1 MKLQNTTI
9 MDIPHINPT
18 YTSDDA
24 REHLHRQ
31 YSTAIPCKHL
41 VLDDFLDQELAD
53 QLYANFPPLDT
64 LNVKRKS
71 LNENK
76 AEDYHFERWH
86 PAFSTLREVVGSEA
100 FYTWMRRITGME
112 DLITTKDSLGSGV
125 HQGGNGS
132 YVDVH
137 VDVNMNP
144 KTGLWR
150 RVNLLIYLNKHWK
163 DEYGGHLELWDK
175 DMKTMH
181 HRIAPNHNRA
191 VIFYTDDNSPHG
203 YSKINIPEG
212 ESRKSFYTY
221 YYTEIGEGFKY
232 RDSKFVS
239 RPDEKLGKRVL
250 TETKETIK
258 IRAKQF
264 LQALG
269 VKSLDFQ
276 DKNRDKK

>member
-1 MKLQNTTI
+1 MS
-9 MDIPHINPT
+9 IPNVNST
-18 YTSDDA
+18 YTSAEA

-31 YSTAIPCKHL
+31 YTTALPCKHL

-53 QLYANFPPLDT
+53 RLFENFPSVES

-76 AEDYHFERWH
+76 AEDYHFERWD
-86 PAFSTLREVVGSEA
+86 PAFSELRETVGSEA
-100 FYTWMRRITGME
+100 FYKWMREITGLE
-112 DLITTKDSLGSGV
+112 DLVTTRDSLGSGL
-125 HQGGNGS
+125 HQGANGS

-144 KTGLWR
+144 EAGLWR
-150 RVNLLIYLNKHWK
+150 RVNLLIYLNKNWE

-175 DMKTMH
+175 DMKTLH
-181 HRIAPNHNRA
+181 HRIAPSHNRA

-221 YYTEIGEGFKY
+221 YYTEVGEGFKY
-232 RDSKFVS
+232 RDSKFRS
-239 RPDEKLGKRVL
+239 RPDEKLGKKIA
-250 TETKETIK
+250 TETKESIK

-264 LQALG
+264 LKALG
-269 VKSLDFQ
+269 IKSLDFQ
-276 DKNRDKK
+276 DRNKKGKK